1 MLSSV
6 LLLTACGNIITTDIR
21 GTLGVTWNEAGNPEV
36 IVQPCGLKIDWISV
50 GGNEGTDVDLLTER
64 PPGGEFI
71 VDLMDADEPWAPRGD
86 VVLKFSD
93 SETVRFTGAKE
104 WGDSQV
110 GGILTTWNRVANLNE
125 GEVLIG
131 DTIDIDGNE
140 LEPHIVTRDYF
151 STCTD

>member
-36 IVQPCGLKIDWISV
+36 IVQPCGLKIDSILVS
-50 GGNEGTDVDLLTER
+50 GDQGTVVDLQTDS
-64 PPGGEFI
+64 PPSGEFTI
-71 VDLMDADEPWAPRGD
+71 DLADIDEAWDPRED
-86 VVLKFSD
+86 VVLKLADDELVGVIGS
-93 SETVRFTGAKE
+93 KYK
-104 WGDSQV
+104 GDSHV
-110 GGILTTWNRVANLNE
+110 RGVLTKWSHVANLSE

-140 LEPHIVTRDYF
+140 LEPQIVTRDYF